1 MERSE
6 AQRLSALARYA
17 IAGTPPEPNFDR
29 ITLLGAKVFGSSF
42 CTLNLV
48 EDERLWVKSRFGID
62 VDQLP
67 RSMSFCDYTIRGDDI
82 MVVNNAVTDRRF
94 AQSPIVAGEPN
105 IRFYAGA
112 PLITSEGDRIGT
124 LCLLD
129 QRPTSA
135 FSSEDATV
143 LRNLAAT
150 AMELIEARSREMQ
163 LAELTREASH
173 QAHHDALTGLANR
186 RDLIVRVEE
195 MARWPIP
202 GERMALLYIDLDGF
216 KAVNDAHGHL
226 VGDQLLVQVA
236 ERLRQGLR
244 ITDCLA
250 RVGGDEFVMILR
262 GDKNVVERAQ
272 IIAERL
278 IDRIAAPFVVSGAM
292 VFIGASIGVTIETVA
307 GATLDEML
315 QRADTMLYQAKSNGK
330 GQFAIA
336 PDGTV
341 EPPPTTRRLSLVQ

>member
-1 MERSE
+1 MEHAE

-17 IAGTPPEPNFDR
+17 IADTPPEPNFDR

-48 EDERLWVKSRFGID
+48 EEERLWVKSRFGID
-62 VDQLP
+62 VEQLP
-67 RSMSFCDYTIRGDDI
+67 RSMSFCDYTIRSNDV
-82 MVVNNAVTDRRF
+82 MVVNNAVTDPRF

-112 PLITSEGDRIGT
+112 PLITTDGDRIGT

-129 QRPTSA
+129 PRPTSA

-163 LAELTREASH
+163 LADLTREVSH

-186 RDLIVRVEE
+186 RDLVARVEE
-195 MARWPIP
+195 MARWPLP
-202 GERMALLYIDLDGF
+202 AERMALLYIDLDGF
-216 KAVNDAHGHL
+216 KSVNDAHGHL
-226 VGDQLLVQVA
+226 AGDQLLVQVA

-250 RVGGDEFVMILR
+250 RIGGDEFVMILR
-262 GDKNVVERAQ
+262 GDANVVERAQ

-278 IDRIAAPFVVSGAM
+278 IERIAAPFIVSGTM
-292 VFIGASIGVTIETVA
+292 VFIGASIGVTIEPVA
-307 GATLDEML
+307 GATLDQML
-315 QRADTMLYQAKSNGK
+315 QRADAMLYHAKSSGK

-336 PDGTV
+336 PEQPSTHPVGA
-341 EPPPTTRRLSLVQ
+341 RRLSLV